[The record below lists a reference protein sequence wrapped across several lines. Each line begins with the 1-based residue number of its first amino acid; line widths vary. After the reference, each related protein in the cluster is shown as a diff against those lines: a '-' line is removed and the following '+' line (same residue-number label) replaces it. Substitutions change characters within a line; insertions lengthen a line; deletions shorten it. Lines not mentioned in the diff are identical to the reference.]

1 MRGKPGD
8 RIRLLHIRD
17 AIHEIET
24 YIENRSISDLESNSM
39 LRNAVIKQLEIIG
52 EAVNNLSQSLKER
65 CPEVDWKAIVAMRNI
80 LIHEYFAVSVK
91 ILWDTITE
99 NLPDFRN
106 SIEKLIVNEQ

>member
-24 YIENRSISDLESNSM
+24 YIEDISISDLESNSM

-52 EAVNNLSQSLKER
+52 EAVSNLSQPLKER
-65 CPEVDWKAIVAMRNI
+65 YPEVDWKAIVAMRNI

-99 NLPDFRN
+99 NLPDFKN
-106 SIEKLIVNEQ
+106 TIEKLIANEQ